1 MNTLDK
7 LFSREIE
14 RRTGA
19 HAINIYIDSNKKTK
33 KRNRS
38 LGSNALNANSKP
50 EKKPKKSKIIQKSS
64 KNATKVTIKHTEGS
78 LFHRLNI
85 RWPWLKL
92 VVVLV
97 IGVAMIIDL
106 CDLTISR
113 IGDPTNKVRIA
124 PMTKHLK
131 ATNRVFE
138 GKKLVALTF
147 DDGPFPDTTP
157 RLLDILHEKDVL
169 ATFFTLGNKA
179 AAYPDIIK
187 RANKEYHEIASHT
200 MYHQNLIRIPKDAAI
215 SDINEAKTSIKNIIG
230 RDPIYTRPPYGNTND
245 VVRATVG
252 TPIILWS
259 VDSEDWKSRNVE
271 AIISTTMS
279 EIHDGAIILMH
290 DIYPTTIDAVP
301 IIIDKLRENGYEFVT
316 ISELTKA
323 RKTKLENGTIYYN
336 FPP

>member
-19 HAINIYIDSNKKTK
+19 HAISIYIDSNKKTNN
-33 KRNRS
+33 RNRS
-38 LGSNALNANSKP
+38 LGSSALKANSNP
-50 EKKPKKSKIIQKSS
+50 PKSPRKSKKSS
-64 KNATKVTIKHTEGS
+64 KKATKVTIKHTEGS

-92 VVVLV
+92 VAVII
-97 IGVAMIIDL
+97 IGVAMIMDL

-113 IGDPTNKVRIA
+113 IGDPTNKIRIA
-124 PMTKHLK
+124 PMAKHLK

-147 DDGPFPDTTP
+147 DDGPSPETTP

-169 ATFFTLGNKA
+169 ATFFTLGSKA
-179 AAYPDIIK
+179 AAYPDIVK
-187 RANKEYHEIASHT
+187 RANQEFHEIASHT

-215 SDINEAKTSIKNIIG
+215 SDINEAKASIKNIIG
-230 RDPIYTRPPYGNTND
+230 HDPVYTRPPYGNTND

-252 TPIILWS
+252 TPIIIWS
-259 VDSEDWKSRNVE
+259 VDTEDWKSKNVD
-271 AIISTTMS
+271 AIIATAMS
-279 EIHDGAIILMH
+279 EVHDGAIILMH
-290 DIYPTTIDAVP
+290 DIYPTTVDAVP
-301 IIIDKLRENGYEFVT
+301 ILIDKLRENGYEFT
-316 ISELTKA
+316 TLTELTKA
-323 RKTKLENGTIYYN
+323 RNIKLENGASYYN
-336 FPP
+336 FRP